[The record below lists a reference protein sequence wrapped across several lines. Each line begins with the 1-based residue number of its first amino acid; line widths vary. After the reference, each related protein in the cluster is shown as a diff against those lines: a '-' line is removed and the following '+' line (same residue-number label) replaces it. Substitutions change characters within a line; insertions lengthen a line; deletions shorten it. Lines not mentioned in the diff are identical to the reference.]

1 MAQEIKLSAD
11 DIATLRCD
19 LLEFSKYM
27 FKARKGFDFVENWH
41 HAKICEALERCFIG
55 QYKRLIINIPPRYS
69 KTELAVVNFMAWAI
83 GNYPDCEFIHASYS
97 KRLAANNTY
106 QARAIAMSE
115 EYRAVF
121 GDIGMMPDAK
131 AKDEWRT
138 KTGGCVYATGSDGT
152 ITGYGAGK
160 LREGFGGCFPAS
172 QIISTPDGE
181 LSIYDIIHSG
191 VMEVNSF
198 NENNQVAEVKRITHK
213 WVNPG
218 NDIIRVHFDDG
229 SSFECTPD
237 HEILTDAGWVSA
249 IHLAKPL
256 NLVQRK
262 SGESASLFPAVAPV
276 DGDFYHFLRVLWLC
290 IPPSIRQSIRDAT
303 PCLSEFDLPD
313 NPDANSV
320 PGSESFSIIGAL
332 EYFNNLY
339 SVEDCSWSSFEHGEC
354 SMPQSV
360 LHVVGLSAIREIAK
374 GVIHG
379 VPVQVPNLILMGP
392 FAYKILSDKVSDVFA
407 GDLTANGKVD
417 SQVSFGV
424 NRRLK
429 RSDGTCP
436 SDISSIGN
444 LVKPIGVGDG
454 QPCFVEY
461 IGHVDETYCLG
472 VEDNNNFILSQT
484 GAVVSNCIIIDDPHK
499 ASEAN
504 SDTMRQNVI
513 DWFQTTMESRLNSP
527 DTPIIVIMQRLHEE
541 DLAGW
546 LQAGGNGEQWHVLS
560 IPAVNPDD
568 TALWPFKHSR
578 EKLAEMEA
586 SNPYVFAGQYMQR
599 PAPKGGGL
607 FKDSWWQWYDNSFVH
622 PEWDYRVI
630 YADTALKTKEHNDWS
645 VFQCWGFKN
654 GHAYLLDQ
662 IRGKWEAPDLI
673 KQARAFWDL
682 HKSPINRGVVRGMKI
697 EDKAS
702 GTGLIQTLKMEGVP
716 VIPIQRSVDKFTRA
730 LDVLPQIEA
739 GLVHL
744 PKDAPWM
751 PAYIGEFSV
760 FPNGK
765 HDDQV
770 DPTLDAISDNLVTGY
785 NLSAW

>member
-1 MAQEIKLSAD
+1 MKPKSKLSAD
-11 DIATLRCD
+11 EIATLRCD

-115 EYRAVF
+115 EYHAVF
-121 GDIGMMPDAK
+121 GDIGMMADAK

-138 KTGGCVYATGSDGT
+138 KTGGCVYATGSEGT
-152 ITGYGAGK
+152 ITGYGAGR
-160 LREGFGGCFPAS
+160 LREGFGGA
-172 QIISTPDGE
+172 
-181 LSIYDIIHSG
+181 
-191 VMEVNSF
+191 
-198 NENNQVAEVKRITHK
+198 
-213 WVNPG
+213 
-218 NDIIRVHFDDG
+218 
-229 SSFECTPD
+229 
-237 HEILTDAGWVSA
+237 
-249 IHLAKPL
+249 
-256 NLVQRK
+256 
-262 SGESASLFPAVAPV
+262 
-276 DGDFYHFLRVLWLC
+276 
-290 IPPSIRQSIRDAT
+290 
-303 PCLSEFDLPD
+303 
-313 NPDANSV
+313 
-320 PGSESFSIIGAL
+320 
-332 EYFNNLY
+332 
-339 SVEDCSWSSFEHGEC
+339 
-354 SMPQSV
+354 
-360 LHVVGLSAIREIAK
+360 
-374 GVIHG
+374 
-379 VPVQVPNLILMGP
+379 
-392 FAYKILSDKVSDVFA
+392 
-407 GDLTANGKVD
+407 
-417 SQVSFGV
+417 
-424 NRRLK
+424 
-429 RSDGTCP
+429 
-436 SDISSIGN
+436 
-444 LVKPIGVGDG
+444 
-454 QPCFVEY
+454 
-461 IGHVDETYCLG
+461 
-472 VEDNNNFILSQT
+472 
-484 GAVVSNCIIIDDPHK
+484 IIIDDPHK

-546 LQAGGNGEQWHVLS
+546 LQAGGNGEEWHVLS
-560 IPAVNPDD
+560 IPAINPDD

-662 IRGKWEAPDLI
+662 IRGKWEAPELI